1 MQVHRVEL
9 GLWERDN
16 LAKPVAEV
24 LGTAMAVAET
34 AKVVKTAAVGAAGV
48 AAIGAVYVGWRIGK
62 SLFNW
67 VEEVADFVPDFNQAI
82 TSPQG
87 PLPTG
92 VGFLLRVMGVGDGKG
107 VL

>member
-1 MQVHRVEL
+1 M
-9 GLWERDN
+9 
-16 LAKPVAEV
+16 

-82 TSPQG
+82 TSPAG
-87 PLPTG
+87 PLPTP
-92 VGFLLRVMGVGDGKG
+92 VGFLLRVLGVGDGKG
-107 VL
+107 AL